1 MKVNKLLVS
10 GGVHGNEYTG
20 VYIINRMRKK
30 PLKTK
35 SLDIIP
41 LLANPKAFKLC
52 RRYKDKDLNRSF
64 ATADLNNS
72 SLDTYEDQ
80 RAREIN
86 QLYGTKS
93 NSPIDFLVDLHTT
106 TTNLGKTIITD
117 GKNPLV
123 KKLCEFLVEQIDNLR
138 VIQHESVTSMAI
150 NNIAP
155 MSLTIEIGAVHTSN
169 YDPKTIDITTEIL
182 NKIIEF
188 FEMLN
193 NDNLPKT
200 KQCKAY
206 KAVKTIHFPRDSEGN
221 IDAVI
226 HKNLD
231 GKDFQPINHQD
242 PIFELMDGSI
252 KLLSE
257 PGQWYPIFI
266 NESAYYEKD
275 IAFYLAQEID
285 F

>member
-1 MKVNKLLVS
+1 
-10 GGVHGNEYTG
+10 
-20 VYIINRMRKK
+20 
-30 PLKTK
+30 
-35 SLDIIP
+35 
-41 LLANPKAFKLC
+41 
-52 RRYKDKDLNRSF
+52 
-64 ATADLNNS
+64 
-72 SLDTYEDQ
+72 
-80 RAREIN
+80 
-86 QLYGTKS
+86 
-93 NSPIDFLVDLHTT
+93 
-106 TTNLGKTIITD
+106 
-117 GKNPLV
+117 
-123 KKLCEFLVEQIDNLR
+123 
-138 VIQHESVTSMAI
+138 MAI

-155 MSLTIEIGAVHTSN
+155 MLLTIEIGAVHTSN
-169 YDPKTIDITTEIL
+169 YDPKAIDITTEIL
-182 NKIIEF
+182 NKITEF

-226 HKNLD
+226 HRNLD